1 MQKSIFISLVVVSVL
16 AGCRDQDSVG
26 SEKNTAKNQIS
37 PIQKEIIP
45 EWVGKYQGT
54 TPCMGCFSRCD
65 ECPGMSVDLTLKAD
79 QTFVLNRISLSG
91 HNEIETIKG
100 QMRFSNPEKTQIEL
114 ENVTTR
120 NLLFVDLESKLL
132 EILEDQTAN
141 AYIAVEDFSLN
152 KMI

>member
-16 AGCRDQDSVG
+16 AGCRDQDSVS
-26 SEKNTAKNQIS
+26 SEKNTANNQTS

-100 QMRFSNPEKTQIEL
+100 QIKFSNPEKTQIEL